1 MAEYADDYVSL
12 RDSCSVI
19 EELEKE
25 YETKYDKCLVLANR
39 TYIGPDSK
47 AQFLGFAKVN
57 RKRADA
63 LRIAKL
69 LMQEKMAEFE
79 EGTERVC
86 AYRKRREDD
95 GTWATKKII

>member
-19 EELEKE
+19 EELEKG
-25 YETKYDKCLVLANR
+25 YEAEYDKCLVLANR
-39 TYIGPDSK
+39 TYIEPDSK

-63 LRIAKL
+63 LRNAKL

-86 AYRKRREDD
+86 TYEKRRKDD
-95 GTWATKKII
+95 GTWVTKKII